1 MLTNRRLLKMIKFGA
16 PSITLQGRDT
26 IASLGQPIEL
36 HNVTFD
42 DFNFKPEPGYVYA
55 VSRAISSRVNANYDG
70 WPVDQ
75 IKKSYKTFVGR
86 PIYVEHNNSDPERA
100 RGVILDAVYRES
112 KLASGATDASVYC
125 LMEVDGENFPKLA
138 NAIMHGSLNAVSMG
152 ADVEGTQ
159 CSACGKYASKPKD
172 YCTHIPR
179 LKGRTV
185 TVYKAGKRVESL
197 VYESCIKPNFFEL
210 SFVFEPADE
219 SAWLLQKKRY

>member
-1 MLTNRRLLKMIKFGA
+1 MLAAN
-16 PSITLQGRDT
+16 SED
-26 IASLGQPIEL
+26 IEL
-36 HNVTFD
+36 HD
-42 DFNFKPEPGYVYA
+42 IKLSDFNFTPEPDYLYT

-75 IKKSYKTFVGR
+75 IKKSYKTFIGR

-100 RGVILDAVYRES
+100 RGVILDAVYRET
-112 KLASGATDASVYC
+112 KLASGITDASVYC
-125 LMEVDGENFPKLA
+125 LMEVDAKTFPKLA
-138 NAIMHGSLNAVSMG
+138 AAIEDGQLNAVSMG

-159 CSACGKYASKPKD
+159 CSACGKYASKPAE

-185 TVYKAGKRVESL
+185 TVYKQGKRIESL

-219 SAWLLQKKRY
+219 SAWLLDTRRY

>member
-1 MLTNRRLLKMIKFGA
+1 MIKFGA
-16 PSITLQGRDT
+16 PTVTLMGRE
-26 IASLGQPIEL
+26 SLAANSQSIEL
-36 HNVTFD
+36 HNVTLEDFD
-42 DFNFKPEPGYVYA
+42 FKPEPGYVYA

-112 KLASGATDASVYC
+112 KLASGITDGSVYC
-125 LMEVDGENFPKLA
+125 LMEVDADNFPKLA
-138 NAIMHGSLNAVSMG
+138 NAIMEGQLNAVSMG

-159 CSACGKYASKPKD
+159 CSACGKYASKPAE
-172 YCTHIPR
+172 YCAHIPR

-185 TVYKAGKRVESL
+185 TVYKQGKRIESL

-210 SFVFEPADE
+210 SFVFDPADE
-219 SAWLLQKKRY
+219 SAWLLDKKRY

>member
-1 MLTNRRLLKMIKFGA
+1 MIKFGA
-16 PSITLQGRDT
+16 PTVTLMGKNLYAENT
-26 IASLGQPIEL
+26 QPIEL
-36 HNVTFD
+36 HHVTLD
-42 DFNFKPEPGYVYA
+42 DFNFKPEKGYVYA

-75 IKKSYKTFVGR
+75 IKNSYKTFIGR

-112 KLASGATDASVYC
+112 KLASGSTDASVYC
-125 LMEVDGENFPKLA
+125 LMEVDAETFPKLA
-138 NAIMHGSLNAVSMG
+138 NAIMEGQLNAVSMG
-152 ADVEGTQ
+152 ADVEGTE
-159 CSACGKYASKPKD
+159 CSACGKYASKPAE
-172 YCTHIPR
+172 YCAHIPR

-185 TVYKAGKRVESL
+185 TVYKQGKRVESL

>member
-1 MLTNRRLLKMIKFGA
+1 MIKFGA
-16 PSITLQGRDT
+16 PTVTLMGKNSFAEHT
-26 IASLGQPIEL
+26 QPIEL
-36 HNVTFD
+36 HRVTFD

-75 IKKSYKTFVGR
+75 IKKSYKTFIGR

-112 KLASGATDASVYC
+112 KLASGITDGSVYC
-125 LMEVDGENFPKLA
+125 LMEVDAQTFPKLA
-138 NAIMHGSLNAVSMG
+138 NSIMEGQLNAVSMG

-159 CSACGKYASKPKD
+159 CSACGKYASKPAE

-185 TVYKAGKRVESL
+185 TVYKQGKRVESL

>member
-1 MLTNRRLLKMIKFGA
+1 MIKFGA
-16 PSITLQGRDT
+16 PTVTLMGRE
-26 IASLGQPIEL
+26 SLAANSQPIEL
-36 HNVTFD
+36 HHVTLE

-100 RGVILDAVYRES
+100 RGVILDAVYRET
-112 KLASGATDASVYC
+112 KLASGITDGSVYC
-125 LMEVDGENFPKLA
+125 LMEVDAENFPKLA
-138 NAIMHGSLNAVSMG
+138 NAIMENQLNAVSMG

-159 CSACGKYASKPKD
+159 CSACGIYASKPAE
-172 YCTHIPR
+172 YCAHIPR

-185 TVYKAGKRVESL
+185 TVYKEGKRIESL

-210 SFVFEPADE
+210 SFVFDPADE
-219 SAWLLQKKRY
+219 SAWLLDKKRY

>member
-1 MLTNRRLLKMIKFGA
+1 MIKFGA
-16 PSITLQGRDT
+16 PTVTLMGRET
-26 IASLGQPIEL
+26 LAGNSQPIEL
-36 HNVTFD
+36 HDVKLA
-42 DFNFKPEPGYVYA
+42 DFNFNPEPGYVYA

-86 PIYVEHNNSDPERA
+86 PIYVEHNNSDPDRA
-100 RGVILDAVYRES
+100 RGVILDAVYKES
-112 KLASGATDASVYC
+112 KLASGIIDASVYC
-125 LMEVDGENFPKLA
+125 LMEVDAQTFPKLA
-138 NAIMHGSLNAVSMG
+138 NSIMEGQLNAVSMG

-159 CSACGKYASKPKD
+159 CSACGKYASKPAE

-185 TVYKAGKRVESL
+185 TVYKQGKRIESL

-219 SAWLLQKKRY
+219 SAWLLDKKRF